1 MEEES
6 IKTDTHVRKKM
17 FSKEKIKLNSVND
30 LIKIPINQLL
40 SLNVN
45 ILSGNLYKRI
55 YEEAL
60 KQENSKIQNNSNIT
74 ESPNKGSKKV
84 KSDKKFAKSNKNMNN
99 IKINEIM
106 DERVPNYNVRQ
117 EKDLSSSS
125 EEKEKDK
132 EEDEEKPILTL
143 KKSNSKSSFLSQSDK
158 KIQRNLVHY
167 FNKTNNSDIKQTLN
181 KNTNKSINK
190 TIYKGIM
197 NKPITK
203 SLNKTL
209 TNVNVNNRIAKR
221 KIRRLKLNDDE
232 EYNTNTPNDKI
243 YYKTFYNTKV
253 NNQTNIGDNSNS
265 NYKYT
270 YSNNN
275 IPYKEFNNSNNSCL
289 TMDNCYNIQPRRFY
303 SGNNLFR
310 NNLNLFMP
318 LKKINFVVN
327 YVTSFGEE
335 VGVIGSI
342 PILGCW
348 DENKA
353 IKLKWYNGHIWKGGI
368 YTSVDFFKDFE
379 FKFVILQDNKVTKWE
394 PGDNNIFNYNI
405 MVNLIKNRRS
415 GTYNKY
421 NYDYNVNNAELTFN
435 CKWNYC

>member
-6 IKTDTHVRKKM
+6 IKIDTHVRKKM

-40 SLNVN
+40 TLNVN

-74 ESPNKGSKKV
+74 ESPNKSAKKV
-84 KSDKKFAKSNKNMNN
+84 KSNKKFAKPIKNMNN

-106 DERVPNYNVRQ
+106 DEGVPNYNVRQ

-125 EEKEKDK
+125 EEKEKEK
-132 EEDEEKPILTL
+132 DEEKPIVTL
-143 KKSNSKSSFLSQSDK
+143 KKSKSKSSLLSQSDK

-167 FNKTNNSDIKQTLN
+167 FNKTNNTDIKQTLN

-221 KIRRLKLNDDE
+221 DIRPFKLNDDE
-232 EYNTNTPNDKI
+232 EYNTNNPNDKI
-243 YYKTFYNTKV
+243 YYNTFYNTKV
-253 NNQTNIGDNSNS
+253 NNQTNTGDNYNS

-275 IPYKEFNNSNNSCL
+275 SSYKEFNNSNNSCL
-289 TMDNCYNIQPRRFY
+289 TMDNCYNTQPRRFY
-303 SGNNLFR
+303 SGNVNLFR
-310 NNLNLFMP
+310 NNLNLSIP

-348 DENKA
+348 EENKA

-368 YTSVDFFKDFE
+368 YASVDYFRDFE

-394 PGDNNIFNYNI
+394 PGENNIFNYNI

-421 NYDYNVNNAELTFN
+421 NYDYNVNNAELTFI
-435 CKWNYC
+435 CKWNYF